1 MASMTASNEAEARAD
16 FATLQG
22 QKYINLT
29 TFRKS
34 GVPVVTPVWF
44 VQEDERLYVMTTAN
58 AGKVKRVRNSGR
70 VLVALSD
77 SRGKPLGP
85 NMRAQARLLPA
96 TQAAQIERL
105 LNRKYGLFK
114 RGFDLM
120 MGLVRLVRRPAA
132 SRAYIEIVPGS

>member
-1 MASMTASNEAEARAD
+1 MTATGKAQAAAD

-22 QKYINLT
+22 KQYINLT

-44 VQEDERLYVMTTAN
+44 AQEGDRLYVMTMAG
-58 AGKVKRVRNSGR
+58 AGKVKRVRNNGQ
-70 VLVALSD
+70 VLVGVSD
-77 SRGKPLGP
+77 SRGNALGP
-85 NMRAQARLLPA
+85 TMSGQARLLPDS
-96 TQAAQIERL
+96 QAGLVERL
-105 LNRKYGLFK
+105 LNHKYGLVK

-132 SRAYIEIVPGS
+132 GRAYIEIVPGS